1 MFWLCLPNDYLSEAS
16 LQSYNCMCPQCLIFL
31 YKISRLTKNHWIQF
45 KLINNYWQLYCRYL
59 QVFMAIS
66 LNINLSGTT
75 MGFKRTLLRGKIPLE
90 TTWSVTSL
98 GYHATLI
105 TKRKFTSYGP
115 FDINSINFDTLPV
128 SYLLYL
134 YSFRYAAM
142 WYLNWGSDG
151 LSTSAKIQLHNH
163 CIGPQT

>member
-1 MFWLCLPNDYLSEAS
+1 MYITFQHWQKTTE
-16 LQSYNCMCPQCLIFL
+16 YN
-31 YKISRLTKNHWIQF
+31 

-59 QVFMAIS
+59 QVLMAIS

-90 TTWSVTSL
+90 VTWSLTPL

-115 FDINSINFDTLPV
+115 FDINSINVDTL
-128 SYLLYL
+128 SCLLYP